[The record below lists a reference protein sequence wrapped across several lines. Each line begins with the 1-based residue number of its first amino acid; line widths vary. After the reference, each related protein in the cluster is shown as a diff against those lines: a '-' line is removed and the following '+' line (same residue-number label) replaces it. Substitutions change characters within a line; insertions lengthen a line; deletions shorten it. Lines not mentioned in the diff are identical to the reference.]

1 MREGAQK
8 MAVDKP
14 VQVVVVGCGAVT
26 QFAHVPVLQV
36 LERSGE
42 VRVAALVDPAA
53 RQRAEVAKSFPAA
66 AAYDDLAQC
75 PLGART
81 LAIVATPPRLHA
93 PQSIHALR
101 QGAAVLCEKPMAAS
115 VADAEAMLAAA
126 RETGG
131 VLAVGIF
138 RRFFPAFE
146 ALKAVFDRKP
156 FGELRGFAIQE
167 GGKFAWGAASDSFF
181 RRDMTMGGVFYDV
194 GVYVVD
200 LLLWLMGEPLDFAYE
215 DDAMGGVEANCALEL
230 IYARG
235 VRGTVRLSRD
245 WPTRNRYDFHFERG
259 TVTWRPGQADRLHV
273 TLDGVPFALDGRL
286 AAVAAGP
293 GGTALESPTRTLE
306 QSFTEQVRNVLA
318 AMRGEQALRVSGDE
332 GVLSLR
338 FIADCYAARTLM
350 DMPWLTAD
358 ERGAAEALAGGRA

>member
-1 MREGAQK
+1 
-8 MAVDKP
+8 MAVGQPTD
-14 VQVVVVGCGAVT
+14 VVVVGCGAVS
-26 QFAHVPVLQV
+26 QNVYVPVLQV
-36 LERSGE
+36 LERAGE

-53 RQRAEVAKSFPAA
+53 PQRAQMAKSFPGAV
-66 AAYDDLAQC
+66 AYDDLAAC
-75 PLGART
+75 PLGPRS
-81 LAIVATPPRLHA
+81 LVIVASPPRFHA

-126 RETGG
+126 RETNG

-146 ALKAVFDRKP
+146 ALKAVFDRQP
-156 FGELRGFAIQE
+156 FGELQDFTVQE
-167 GGKFAWGAASDSFF
+167 GGKFSWGAASDSFF

-200 LLLWLMGEPLDFAYE
+200 LLLWLMGEPLAFAYE
-215 DDAMGGVEANCALEL
+215 DDAMGGVEANCRLEL
-230 IYARG
+230 TYPRG

-245 WPTRNRYDFHFERG
+245 WATRNRYDFRFERA
-259 TVTWRPGQADRLHV
+259 TVTWRAGQANRLDLA
-273 TLDGVPFALDGRL
+273 LDGVPFALGGEL
-286 AAVAAGP
+286 AAIGAIRGAA
-293 GGTALESPTRTLE
+293 AVESPTRTLT

-318 AMRGEQALRVSGDE
+318 AMRGAEALRVPGDE
-332 GVLSLR
+332 GVRSLR

-350 DMPWLTAD
+350 AMPWLTPD

>member
-1 MREGAQK
+1 

-14 VQVVVVGCGAVT
+14 VQVVVVGCGAVS
-26 QFAHVPVLQV
+26 QFAHVPALQV

-42 VRVAALVDPAA
+42 VRVAGLVDPAA
-53 RQRAEVAKSFPAA
+53 PQRAEVAKSFPTA

-75 PLGART
+75 PLDART
-81 LAIVATPPRLHA
+81 LAIIATPPRFHA
-93 PQSIHALR
+93 PQSVHALR

-146 ALKAVFDRKP
+146 ALKAVFDREP
-156 FGELRGFAIQE
+156 LGELRGFSIQE
-167 GGKFAWGAASDSFF
+167 GGKFGWGAASDSFF

-200 LLLWLMGEPLDFAYE
+200 LLLSLMGEPLGFAYE
-215 DDAMGGVEANCALEL
+215 DDAMGGVEANCRLEL
-230 IYARG
+230 TYARG

-245 WPTRNRYDFHFERG
+245 WQTRNRYDFHFARG
-259 TVTWRPGQADRLHV
+259 TVSWRAGEANRLHLS
-273 TLDGVPFALDGRL
+273 LDGVPFSLGGEL

-293 GGTALESPTRTLE
+293 GGVPLESPTRTAL
-306 QSFTEQVRNVLA
+306 QCFTEQVRNVVG
-318 AMRGEQALRVSGDE
+318 AMRGEQAVRVPGEE
-332 GVLSLR
+332 GVRSLR

-350 DMPWLTAD
+350 EMPWLTA
-358 ERGAAEALAGGRA
+358 EEQGAAAALAGGRA